1 MSNKTSIGVARII
14 GYTLGSIFRMAIF
27 VGCVWASLSFLT
39 WMGVAI

>member
-1 MSNKTSIGVARII
+1 MSNKTNIFVARLI

-27 VGCVWASLSFLT
+27 VGSVWASISFLT